1 MSGSRPTTGHDQPA
15 PTAVPGA
22 QPLATLPA
30 AEFPKQDLCSALTA
44 LPLVIWRQTQGGPRQ
59 VWRCGQGGIS
69 GTPGFCTESLE
80 AWLER
85 VHPADRAG
93 VLERDGRGGE
103 WEAEW
108 RLKRGDGTWAW
119 VLERAAPCEDPSGG
133 PAGQAGVCFEIQA
146 RKLHEQELIHRAEHD
161 PLTGL
166 CNRQI
171 FVEHLRRALARNVR
185 NERHLALIFVDLDG
199 FKNINDAHGHALG
212 DELLIAVSRLLGRLV
227 RPQDVV
233 TRLGGDEFVILIDE
247 VQAPEEGLA
256 IADRLVSEFAKPFE
270 TSEGLVSIS
279 ASCGLSLA
287 APGGHLSA
295 NELLERADEAMYLAK
310 RRGKAR
316 TALYDAEFAS
326 EAARRR
332 RLEGDLEAAMLGGQ
346 LVPYYQPIVEL
357 AQLPQGGEPG
367 GGQRLAPLVGFEL
380 LMRWQHPELG
390 LLCAM
395 DFLEAVVRGRRL
407 AELERRLL
415 PLALSQFAAWLRRS
429 PRALKLHIN
438 LSPQQLRSEGF
449 IPELEALLK
458 TSGVSAESL
467 AFEIPESSLTRDYA
481 AASDVMRSLA
491 NLGASLWVDEFGSGH
506 TSLSRLV
513 HLPLTGL
520 KVHRSFAVRLEND
533 PGARSAL
540 LASAALARAL
550 NLSAVVQGVES
561 ACCAEQV
568 TSLGCRLAQGFHFA
582 EALPAAAAAQWL
594 D

>member
-1 MSGSRPTTGHDQPA
+1 M
-15 PTAVPGA
+15 
-22 QPLATLPA
+22 L
-30 AEFPKQDLCSALTA
+30 
-44 LPLVIWRQTQGGPRQ
+44 IWRQPLGGPRQ
-59 VWRCGQGGIS
+59 VWSCGSGGLA
-69 GTPGFCTESLE
+69 GEPGYHTESLE
-80 AWLER
+80 SWLER

-93 VLERDGRGGE
+93 VLEREAHGGD
-103 WEAEW
+103 WEAEL
-108 RLKRGDGTWAW
+108 RLRRSDGSWAW
-119 VLERAAPCEDPSGG
+119 VLERSSPCRTSTVGVP
-133 PAGQAGVCFEIQA
+133 GQAGVCFEINA
-146 RKLHEQELIHRAEHD
+146 RKMHEQELIHRAEHD

-185 NERHLALIFVDLDG
+185 SERHLALIFVDLDG
-199 FKNINDAHGHALG
+199 FKGINDAHGHALG

-247 VQAPEEGLA
+247 LPAPEEGLT

-270 TSEGLVSIS
+270 TSEGPVSVS

-287 APGGHLSA
+287 SPGGNLDA

-346 LVPYYQPIVEL
+346 LVPYYQPIVALTPRPE
-357 AQLPQGGEPG
+357 GGDSG
-367 GGQRLAPLVGFEL
+367 ATSTGSAPAASTALVGFEL
-380 LMRWQHPELG
+380 LLRWQHPELG
-390 LLCAM
+390 LLCAT

-407 AELERRLL
+407 AELESRIL
-415 PLALSQFAAWLRRS
+415 PLALRQFEAWQQRSEGRLR
-429 PRALKLHIN
+429 LHIN
-438 LSPQQLRSEGF
+438 LSAQQLRSTGF
-449 IPELEALLK
+449 VPELQALLS
-458 TSGVSAESL
+458 TSGLRAEAL
-467 AFEIPESSLTRDYA
+467 AFEVPENLLTRDYA
-481 AASDVMRSLA
+481 AASDLMRRLA
-491 NLGASLWVDEFGSGH
+491 GMGATLWVDDFGSGH

-520 KVHRSFAVRLEND
+520 KSHRAFGVRLASD
-533 PGARSAL
+533 PGAR
-540 LASAALARAL
+540 AALSATAAVAHAL
-550 NLSAVVQGVES
+550 HLAAIAQGVES
-561 ACCAEQV
+561 VGCATEFAG
-568 TSLGCRLAQGFHFA
+568 LGFVQAQGFHFA
-582 EALPAAAAAQWL
+582 EALPAAAAERWL